1 MPRGNWVSFPFPA
14 RVALQC
20 LLGLQSTKNH
30 PLCPQE
36 APGPA
41 PAGPPLGF
49 LQERTG
55 TVKHRQA
62 YSPALQPLPRGLALI
77 ECHQMHCH
85 SIITYIIF
93 TFHFY
98 NDTCKPSTDSRKCT
112 LIAHLMTVSRTQHDL
127 IMLTDCLA
135 SCAHCSMLIPQSETP
150 MHSSSANT
158 TRNNPFCVKRHA
170 FARKLET
177 RKCQPLSCD
186 GCQQSPSALLQ

>member
-62 YSPALQPLPRGLALI
+62 YSPALQPLPRGLA
-77 ECHQMHCH
+77 
-85 SIITYIIF
+85 F
-93 TFHFY
+93 
-98 NDTCKPSTDSRKCT
+98 SRKRRATGAHGEEMEGGASTFFKLPVICWRKVGITSSRHDPYGLGYTRVTMVITKGGNGANRSKSPKIT
-112 LIAHLMTVSRTQHDL
+112 LVRIVLCNSRT
-127 IMLTDCLA
+127 
-135 SCAHCSMLIPQSETP
+135 
-150 MHSSSANT
+150 
-158 TRNNPFCVKRHA
+158 
-170 FARKLET
+170 
-177 RKCQPLSCD
+177 
-186 GCQQSPSALLQ
+186 